1 MIRRSRR
8 EPRTRPPPWL
18 SNPPVGTLFLIV
30 EGDHEGEVQVRG
42 NVLVRLPGFRED
54 VGSLRFRFIPDSA
67 PRDHF
72 PEYPSVSFLSKC
84 RVIQFN
90 NLRRQVAKVVA
101 HLLQDPPLDGL
112 IVRTRDLVVMP
123 EPVECGGVHHGMP
136 LGSLTTFSRS
146 LRDVLHDNLLQPAIS
161 LDHRHYMCPLIQ
173 GGGVATQ
180 RVSTRQPIALSVP
193 RPGLV

>member
-8 EPRTRPPPWL
+8 EPRTRQPPWL

-54 VGSLRFRFIPDSA
+54 VGCLRFRFVPDCA

-72 PEYPSVSFLSKC
+72 PEYPSVSFLSRC

-90 NLRRQVAKVVA
+90 NLRRQVAKFVA

-112 IVRTRDLVVMP
+112 IMRTRDLLVMP
-123 EPVECGGVHHGMP
+123 EPVECGRAASSTECLLGV
-136 LGSLTTFSRS
+136 
-146 LRDVLHDNLLQPAIS
+146 
-161 LDHRHYMCPLIQ
+161 
-173 GGGVATQ
+173 
-180 RVSTRQPIALSVP
+180 
-193 RPGLV
+193 

>member
-8 EPRTRPPPWL
+8 KPRTLPPSWL

-112 IVRTRDLVVMP
+112 IMRTFFLK
-123 EPVECGGVHHGMP
+123 
-136 LGSLTTFSRS
+136 
-146 LRDVLHDNLLQPAIS
+146 
-161 LDHRHYMCPLIQ
+161 HR
-173 GGGVATQ
+173 
-180 RVSTRQPIALSVP
+180 
-193 RPGLV
+193 